1 MPTMHARYGR
11 PKGSGVDDSRHLQSL
26 AALLAANPALKP
38 TTAIRSLGVENPS
51 VIRRLRDKFHADQ
64 ARLMADA
71 RRISQTNG
79 PTLARP
85 GPFQPAAQPAARRPL
100 AASVRTY
107 IPAANDVAP
116 EETVAAATAR
126 TSAQPP
132 LPAIWCDLGLWAFAT
147 AMEQQAVLARHWL
160 QHPAFEIAMRGQLAI
175 GAFMVA
181 AATPRKPLKP
191 RIH

>member
-1 MPTMHARYGR
+1 MGTDCMPTMHARYGR

-79 PTLARP
+79 RTLARP
-85 GPFQPAAQPAARRPL
+85 
-100 AASVRTY
+100 
-107 IPAANDVAP
+107 AP
-116 EETVAAATAR
+116 IVGDT
-126 TSAQPP
+126 
-132 LPAIWCDLGLWAFAT
+132 
-147 AMEQQAVLARHWL
+147 RH
-160 QHPAFEIAMRGQLAI
+160 GDQLA
-175 GAFMVA
+175 
-181 AATPRKPLKP
+181 PRRGRWRTIVLTVGLSTV
-191 RIH
+191 